1 MCDLSAPRAR
11 ENARLTFAKLGLALL
26 VNVRERA
33 RARRDSQN
41 EVPHVDRLEGITGNF
56 EMEGDADLPEQKER
70 ASAQKVSERRAR
82 KEATTKRTLLP
93 FGGVMIMVR
102 LCVTMR

>member
-1 MCDLSAPRAR
+1 
-11 ENARLTFAKLGLALL
+11 
-26 VNVRERA
+26 
-33 RARRDSQN
+33 
-41 EVPHVDRLEGITGNF
+41 
-56 EMEGDADLPEQKER
+56 MEGDADLPEQKER
-70 ASAQKVSERRAR
+70 ASAQKVSERRER